1 VTTSVN
7 SASPGASGDP
17 DTPGKKKRGLHI
29 PGFAQLQRFGKSLM
43 LPIALLPAAGILLR
57 LGEDDMLGGS
67 DIAVIGPFFDAM
79 NAGGNALFDNL
90 GFLFAVGVAIGMSKK
105 ADGSTALA
113 AVAGYL
119 VMQAVFENMSPVV
132 LAGVTDGDGE
142 QLMID
147 YHVFGGILVGLI
159 TAWLFDKYHNIEL
172 PQYLA
177 FFGGRRFVPIV
188 VSLSTLFLGFGLSYL
203 FPAFNSGL
211 TSVGEFIA
219 GSGAI
224 GAFVYGFAN
233 RMLLPLGLHHLIN
246 TFIWFIYGEYPT
258 GDGVATGELNRFA
271 AGDVTAGTLTS
282 GFYPILMFG
291 LPAAALAMIHVAKP
305 KQKKVAVGVFG
316 AAGLTAFITGIT
328 EPLEFAFMFLAF
340 PLYVLHA
347 VITGLSLALAN
358 ALDIHLGF
366 SFSAG
371 LVDLLLYGRAPAAQ
385 NILLLVGVGLGFA
398 VLYYVVFRIAIVK
411 LNLRIPGRLT
421 DEDFEASQA
430 AQYGEDAGADGE
442 GNAGAGSTGTSVSSP
457 RGEQLIAA
465 FGGRDN
471 LVHVDACITRLRMEV
486 ADKSLVNKSALSALG
501 SAGVLEVGNNIQAV
515 FGAQSDSL
523 KDEIKDA
530 LAHPGTAVSNGQK
543 EEFSDEIGPDTDF
556 TPVAGPILGPAINKT
571 IAATDALVDDPLTVL
586 APIPGTTVDLA
597 KVPDPTFAKGTVGPG
612 MAIQPP
618 DETVTAVAPV
628 SGKIMQ
634 LFPHAYAI
642 MTPEKKAVLVHLG
655 LDTVKLNGEG
665 FTTHATKGDQVEQ
678 GQPIVTYDVPAVA
691 ASTYPTVVPVVIM
704 DARDATVDPIAA
716 QDTTVTP
723 QQPLFTVTE
732 PSSTGSSSS

>member
-1 VTTSVN
+1 MTTSVN

-172 PQYLA
+172 PPYLA

-398 VLYYVVFRIAIVK
+398 VLYYVLFRIAIVK

-442 GNAGAGSTGTSVSSP
+442 GNAGAGSTGTSVASP
-457 RGEQLIAA
+457 RGQQLIAA

-530 LAHPGTAVSNGQK
+530 LAHPENPGES
-543 EEFSDEIGPDTDF
+543 SDKLGPDAVV
-556 TPVAGPILGPAINKT
+556 TPVAGPVGGTAG
-571 IAATDALVDDPLTVL
+571 DPLTVL
-586 APIPGTTVDLA
+586 APVPGTTVDMA
-597 KVPDPTFAKGTVGPG
+597 GVPDPTFAQGTVGPG

-628 SGKIMQ
+628 GGKIMQ

-704 DARDATVDPIAA
+704 DARGATVEPIAT

-732 PSSTGSSSS
+732 PNSSGSTGSSSS